1 VLGFFGLGTGY
12 LIFGPQELFGW
23 PSRDRSVDRAT
34 GVWGI
39 WMPGFC
45 QFLTGVYLFVGL
57 TWIPVFHDTAL
68 YMAALAFSA
77 YGIHWFAV
85 GWNRFQESDDRIQ
98 GPMAIAFI
106 VLSVLGMVVF
116 FHAGSWPLGV
126 LFAGLTAVYIC
137 EFLANVPFGV
147 RSQPAPAVTRHGTA
161 TGNSGRSGP
170 GAAEAGVA
178 LAGSLSAE
186 AKTSRPVNV
195 GLRGL
200 GFFHLLTGAWL
211 MYLTF
216 ATTLDIAA
224 GFHLPGA

>member
-1 VLGFFGLGTGY
+1 
-12 LIFGPQELFGW
+12 
-23 PSRDRSVDRAT
+23 
-34 GVWGI
+34 
-39 WMPGFC
+39 
-45 QFLTGVYLFVGL
+45 L

-68 YMAALAFSA
+68 YMAAVAFSA

-116 FHAGSWPLGV
+116 FHAGGWPVGV

-137 EFLANVPFGV
+137 EFFANVPFGA
-147 RSQPAPAVTRHGTA
+147 RSKPALAAARHGAA
-161 TGNSGRSGP
+161 TGNSDRSGP
-170 GAAEAGVA
+170 GAAEAGVV
-178 LAGSLSAE
+178 LAGSSSAD
-186 AKTSRPVNV
+186 ARPGRPVNV
-195 GLRGL
+195 GVRAL
-200 GFFHLLTGAWL
+200 GFFHLVTGAWL

-216 ATTLDIAA
+216 ATTLDIAS